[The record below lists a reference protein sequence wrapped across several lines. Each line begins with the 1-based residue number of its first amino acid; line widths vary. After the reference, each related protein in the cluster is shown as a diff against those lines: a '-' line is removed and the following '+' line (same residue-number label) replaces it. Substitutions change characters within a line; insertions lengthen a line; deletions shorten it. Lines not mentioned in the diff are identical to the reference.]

1 MCSRAQAQNFFLR
14 DLCDTYIEWSK
25 TRLYDADGAAVDTL
39 GASLDGALRLLHPFM
54 PYVSEELWQRLVRGG
69 ENGVVDTAADAGADG
84 LPASISMAP
93 LPTVASTSVVRDD
106 AAENDMSQLMAVI
119 DAARSMHR
127 MAVDITGDF
136 GGDAFGGWCL
146 RVTASDVTDK
156 YSQALIESHTAEVGR
171 LSRIQHVRTQPAADD
186 MRTLIRTVGGYIGTC
201 EVAQKSWRVLGKSFG
216 VISLCS
222 NGNASSWEASCTANS
237 ILIHI
242 WFALDWF
249 MSPQSPWS
257 CH

>member
-1 MCSRAQAQNFFLR
+1 MYSREQAQSFFLR

-25 TRLYDADGAAVDTL
+25 ARLYDADVAAVDTL

-69 ENGVVDTAADAGADG
+69 ENGIVDITINAGADG

-93 LPTVASTSVVRDD
+93 LPTAASTSVVRDE

-146 RVTASDVTDK
+146 RVTASDGTDK
-156 YSQALIESHTAEVGR
+156 HSQALIDGHTAEVGR
-171 LSRIQHVRTQPAADD
+171 LSRIQHVCTEPAADD
-186 MRTLIRTVGGYIGTC
+186 LRTLMRTVGGYTGTC
-201 EVAQKSWRVLGKSFG
+201 CRVA
-216 VISLCS
+216 
-222 NGNASSWEASCTANS
+222 
-237 ILIHI
+237 
-242 WFALDWF
+242 
-249 MSPQSPWS
+249 
-257 CH
+257 